1 MSRSISIDVHLKLG
15 DCGHQLIRKG
25 TKPRNAKPTR
35 LPRITRLM
43 ALAIKYEQLIE
54 RGTIKNQTEL
64 ANLAGVDRSHVSRIL
79 RLRLLAPKIQ
89 EALLN
94 LPEAIEGADPILW
107 KHVDPLTQ
115 IAFWEIQ
122 QIEFRKILPTNR
134 QQSG

>member
-1 MSRSISIDVHLKLG
+1 
-15 DCGHQLIRKG
+15 
-25 TKPRNAKPTR
+25 
-35 LPRITRLM
+35 M

-64 ANLAGVDRSHVSRIL
+64 ANLASVDRSHVSRIL

-115 IAFWEIQ
+115 IASWEIQ
-122 QIEFRKILPTNR
+122 QIEFRKLHPTD
-134 QQSG
+134 